1 MAFDLGDLVPLTV
14 TVKDAAG
21 VATNAST
28 VVLTVTLP
36 DGTTVAPSVA
46 NPPAVTGV
54 YVCDYATTVAGR
66 HSARWV
72 STGPS
77 AAYLDAFDVRPADA
91 PYIVSLRDAKA
102 HLKITDTS
110 TDEELRGF
118 IEDATGV
125 VERHLNKAVVRRSFT
140 EEQCASCG
148 FFTIDK
154 IPALSLTTVASVD
167 GTKTWDV
174 SKLHVD
180 PAGIVTA
187 SSGTALAGPIAV
199 TYIAG
204 MPLIPS
210 HYTRAAKII
219 IQHLWETQRPSGGTL
234 RPNLPDSMG
243 TVNRSGMGF
252 AIPNRALELLGAG
265 GTGIA

>member
-72 STGPS
+72 SAGPS

-110 TDEELRGF
+110 TDEDLRSV
-118 IEDATGV
+118 IEAATGV
-125 VERHLNKAVVRRSFT
+125 IERHLNKAVVRRSFT
-140 EEQCASCG
+140 EESWACG
-148 FFTIDK
+148 YLGLDK
-154 IPALSLTTVASVD
+154 LPLVSLTSVASID

-174 SKLHVD
+174 SNLDVD
-180 PAGIVTA
+180 PGGIVTA
-187 SSGTALAGPIAV
+187 ASGASLSGPVTV
-199 TYIAG
+199 TYVAG
-204 MPLIPS
+204 MAVIPS
-210 HYTRAAKII
+210 HFSLAAKII